1 VNTETLSIDSLR
13 GILDETFRFRWTEDC
28 VLEVVGVETPDLLHR
43 LSTNDIL
50 TTSHGKTVGSCFLTE
65 KGRMVDYVNILLRDS
80 GAWVL
85 TSPGNATTLSEWIRR
100 FIIMEDI
107 VVHDR
112 STELSGYSIVGPR
125 AGEEVSRAFG
135 VFLSPWEH
143 AEIIVDDHSVIV
155 SRRGERE
162 NDRFDILVPRV
173 HQNRVEALFENLPS
187 LDRSMMELHRIWRGI
202 PGFGNEIS
210 EAHNPYE
217 AGLSGFLHSRKGCY
231 IGQEVIARL
240 DTYDKIQRSLTG
252 ILLSEKAMRS
262 QSRELFVG
270 EDTIGMCTSNSAFS
284 IAGYF
289 PGLAIIK
296 RNTAEGRSTVT
307 LSKED
312 ASCTAVIT
320 QLPFSLE
327 VLDSIATASSGSQ
340 R

>member
-1 VNTETLSIDSLR
+1 M
-13 GILDETFRFRWTEDC
+13 
-28 VLEVVGVETPDLLHR
+28 LELAGVETPDLLHR

-50 TTSHGKTVGSCFLTE
+50 TTSHGKTIGSCFLTE

-85 TSPGNATTLSEWIRR
+85 TSPGNAARLSEWLRR

-112 STELSGYSIVGPR
+112 STEFSGYSIVGPR
-125 AGEEVSRAFG
+125 AGEEVSHAFG
-135 VFLSPWEH
+135 VLLSPWEH
-143 AEIIVDDHSVIV
+143 AETIIDDRGVIV

-162 NDRFDILVPRV
+162 SDRFDILVPRE
-173 HQNRVEALFENLPS
+173 HQNMVEALFENLPS
-187 LDRSMMELHRIWRGI
+187 YEHSMTEFYRIWRGI

-217 AGLSGFLHSRKGCY
+217 VGLSGFLHSRKGCY

-262 QSRELFVG
+262 PSRELFVG
-270 EDTIGMCTSNSAFS
+270 KETIGVCTSASSFS

-296 RNTAEGRSTVT
+296 RNTAEEGSTVT
-307 LSKED
+307 LSLED
-312 ASCTAVIT
+312 ASCIGVIT
-320 QLPFSLE
+320 PLPFSLE
-327 VLDSIATASSGSQ
+327 DLDSTATSASGLP